1 METDRIRVLVVTYLP
16 WRNDVSVGNTL
27 SNLFGGLQDR
37 IQFANIYFKGGKPQ
51 NEVAESHFY
60 IPESQLAKS
69 IITRKPVGGAVQAE
83 KESGQSE
90 KNKESGMYNKARQM
104 RWESMLLAQDLIGLC
119 GNWKSKELNDF
130 IARFRPDIVFGP
142 LGRVPAANV
151 LMKYIHEQFHI
162 PVVAYAWDDHYSLK
176 KKSFSPFF
184 WIKTFLERRYIR
196 QCAAVSSYLYT
207 ITAPM
212 KEEYQQYFNK
222 DCRILYKGYEFSG
235 EYMAKNGEEGPVRI
249 VYMGNIGAGRW
260 RVIAKFAQ
268 EVAELNREKKR
279 AELLIYTMSPK
290 SEKIEK
296 ALEIDGSSRLMK
308 PVSSSEVL
316 PTMRGADILLHVE
329 PTNEK
334 DRLFF
339 RLSFSTKIVDYL
351 YCGRCIFA
359 LGGRTAAME
368 YLLENDAAVVE
379 LREDQI
385 RKRLAELLEDPE
397 RMRMYGQKAWECGV
411 RNHQRGMIQNRI
423 YHDFLALIPR
433 KA

>member
-1 METDRIRVLVVTYLP
+1 METDRIKVLVVTYLP

-69 IITRKPVGGAVQAE
+69 IITRKPVGMTVEAE
-83 KESGQSE
+83 NESGSSQ
-90 KNKESGMYNKARQM
+90 KNNESGMYSKARQM
-104 RWESMLLAQDLIGLC
+104 RWESMLLVQDLIGLC

-130 IARFRPDIVFGP
+130 IAQFKPDIVFGP

-151 LMKYIHEQFHI
+151 LMKYIHEQFHV

-184 WIKTFLERRYIR
+184 WLKTFLERRYIR

-207 ITAPM
+207 ITSPM
-212 KEEYQQYFNK
+212 REEYRQYFNK
-222 DCRILYKGYEFSG
+222 DCRILYKGYDFSG
-235 EYMAKNGEEGPVRI
+235 EYMAKNEAEGPVRI

-260 RVIAKFAQ
+260 RVIARFAQ
-268 EVAELNREKKR
+268 AVAELNREEKK
-279 AELLIYTMSPK
+279 AELLIYTMSPR

-296 ALEIDGSSRLMK
+296 ALEIEGSSRLMK
-308 PVSSSEVL
+308 PVASSEVL

-379 LREDQI
+379 MQEDQI
-385 RKRLAELLEDPE
+385 SACLEELIEDPE
-397 RMRMYGQKAWECGV
+397 RMRMYGRKAWDCGV
-411 RNHQRGMIQNRI
+411 RNHQRGMIQDRI